1 MHQPRDGD
9 LGSAPDHLFIPV
21 GNAGNITAYWKG
33 FKEFHT
39 LGKSDKL
46 PAMNGYQAEGASP
59 IVLDKVIVNPKTVAS
74 AIRIGNPA
82 SWRSAVAARDE
93 SGGLIKSVNDSEI
106 MLAYSLLARE
116 EGVFCEPASAAS
128 VAGLLAQVESGID
141 FSGKDIVCVLTGNGL
156 KDPDVANQIEPA
168 SMEEYAADLDS
179 LERALSLV

>member
-1 MHQPRDGD
+1 MIDGNFDDALSIARQLCERNSIELVNSINPNRIEGQKTAAFEIIDD

-33 FKEFHT
+33 FKEFHA
-39 LGKSDKL
+39 LGKSNKL
-46 PAMNGYQAEGASP
+46 HAMNGYQAEGASP

-82 SWRSAVAARDE
+82 SWRSAVSARDE

-116 EGVFCEPASAAS
+116 EGIFCEPASAAS
-128 VAGLLAQVESGID
+128 VAGLFCLLYTSPSPRD
-141 FSGKDIVCVLTGNGL
+141 
-156 KDPDVANQIEPA
+156 
-168 SMEEYAADLDS
+168 
-179 LERALSLV
+179 